1 MPAAGAQHK
10 NTTAILAVLMAE
22 SAPSIILCSHLAG
35 VLEENGNDGLA
46 SSRFMPVSDPVETL
60 VRNARRRCLASIAI
74 EHGVWGAS
82 AALAA
87 LLVLLLAGTQVLDWY
102 WLLVAAAAGL
112 GVSAWRFRKRIP
124 SGYRAAQIADRNL
137 KSDDAVSTA
146 FYFAAVAPPDHASRE
161 LAAAQHRAASDLAR
175 TADVRRA
182 IPIRLPRAVYLTISL
197 AVSAGALFGWRYGVT
212 RSLSLRPPLVNLA
225 FDTFR
230 VTPVQEASQRKT
242 PAQRLIDE
250 QLEKMGIPA
259 NQQPARTDDNDT
271 SGNTER
277 PMRAPDGDQTAPRD
291 EGAPPESA
299 EQGDNTDDAAGQR
312 AAGSDARD
320 GVARDQPPS
329 ADSPNDRNKPS
340 EENNPLLDKLRDA
353 MANLLAKL
361 KLKPPP
367 GVAARA
373 GGSQTTKQTRHAS
386 RGEKG
391 GPGPGEQSAEGAE
404 RAGAQAGQPG
414 EGDQQAKAGEGQS
427 SSRAPQRASAQD
439 GKSGIGRQ
447 NGDKT
452 LRDAEQL
459 AAMGKLSEILGRRAT
474 EVGGEIMVEVKSGKQ
489 GLKTQYSQRSAAHKD
504 SGGEIHRDEI
514 PLLYQ
519 TYVEQYFEQV
529 HKSSAKK

>member
-1 MPAAGAQHK
+1 MP
-10 NTTAILAVLMAE
+10 E

-35 VLEENGNDGLA
+35 FLEENGRDGLA
-46 SSRFMPVSDPVETL
+46 SGRFMPVSDPVEAL

-87 LLVLLLAGTQVLDWY
+87 LLALLLAGTQVLDWY
-102 WLLVAAAAGL
+102 WLVVAAAAGL
-112 GVSAWRFRKRIP
+112 AVSAWRFRKRIP

-146 FYFAAVAPPDHASRE
+146 FYFAVIAPPDHALRE
-161 LAAAQHRAASDLAR
+161 LAAAQYRAASDLAR

-212 RSLSLRPPLVNLA
+212 RTLSLRPPLVNLA

-230 VTPVQEASQRKT
+230 VTPVQDASQRKT

-259 NQQPARTDDNDT
+259 NQQPARTDANDAPET
-271 SGNTER
+271 TER
-277 PMRAPDGDQTAPRD
+277 PMRAPDGDQTALRD
-291 EGAPPESA
+291 ASASPESA
-299 EQGDNTDDAAGQR
+299 EQGDNAGDAAGQR
-312 AAGSDARD
+312 ATGTDSRDA
-320 GVARDQPPS
+320 AQDQPPS
-329 ADSPNDRNKPS
+329 ADSLNDRNKPP

-361 KLKPPP
+361 KLKPSP
-367 GVAARA
+367 GVASRA
-373 GGSQTTKQTRHAS
+373 GGSQMTKQTRHAS

-391 GPGPGEQSAEGAE
+391 GHGPGEQSAEGAE
-404 RAGAQAGQPG
+404 RAAAQAGQPG

-427 SSRAPQRASAQD
+427 SSRTPQRASTQD

-447 NGDKT
+447 DGDKT
-452 LRDAEQL
+452 LHNAEQL

-489 GLKTQYSQRSAAHKD
+489 VLTTQYSQSSAAHKD
-504 SGGEIHRDEI
+504 SGGEVHRDEI

-519 TYVEQYFEQV
+519 TYVEQYFGQV